1 MKPGWKKQQEKKE
14 KKEMRKLMTDK
25 EIAITR
31 IMEKK
36 EDNDDAED
44 LIELRAIEE
53 MVSSVVVTTRPM
65 SNSSINGKISQ
76 EGYLVGNMS
85 CVIHK
90 RT

>member
-1 MKPGWKKQQEKKE
+1 
-14 KKEMRKLMTDK
+14 MTDE

-53 MVSSVVVTTRPM
+53 IVPSVVATTRPL
-65 SNSSINGKISQ
+65 SNSSINGKSYRRDI
-76 EGYLVGNMS
+76 
-85 CVIHK
+85 
-90 RT
+90 

>member
-44 LIELRAIEE
+44 LIELRAMKE

-65 SNSSINGKISQ
+65 SNSSINGKSHRRDI
-76 EGYLVGNMS
+76 
-85 CVIHK
+85 
-90 RT
+90 